1 MVETPP
7 LLVID
12 GQVARITLNR
22 PRTRNRIETEDIL
35 LLSGYFASLAAD
47 STVRVVI
54 ITGEGENVFSA
65 GFDLNALAAGAVGD
79 AADGPG
85 GFGAM
90 VDALERLPQPTIAR
104 LNGSVYGGA
113 TDLALACDF
122 RIGLP
127 GMEAAMPAT
136 RLGLH
141 YYKSGIFRYLS
152 RLGLDNAKRM
162 FLTGERIRAPELLRI
177 GFLTQIVEAEY
188 FDETIDSLAATI
200 AANAPLAV
208 QGVKLSLN
216 TIAHHGWNEP
226 EFQSRATAALA
237 SADLQEGIAAYRE
250 KRQPDFKGE

>member
-1 MVETPP
+1 MDETPP
-7 LLVID
+7 LLTIE

-22 PRTRNRIETEDIL
+22 PRYKNRIQSEDIL
-35 LLSGYFASLAAD
+35 RLTDIFARLATD
-47 STVRVVI
+47 SAIRAVI
-54 ITGEGENVFSA
+54 ITGAGTDVFSA

-104 LNGSVYGGA
+104 LNGSVFGGA

-127 GMEAAMPAT
+127 AIEAAMPAA

-141 YYKSGIFRYLS
+141 YYRSGIFRYLS
-152 RLGLDNAKRM
+152 RLGVDNAKRM
-162 FLTGERIRAPELLRI
+162 FLTAERIRAPELLRI
-177 GFLTQIVEAEY
+177 GFLTQIAEPEF
-188 FDETIDSLAATI
+188 FDETVDALANTL

-208 QGVKLSLN
+208 KGVKLSLN
-216 TIAHHGWNEP
+216 ELGRQAWDDP
-226 EFQSRATAALA
+226 AFSSRATAALA
-237 SADLQEGIAAYRE
+237 SADLREGIAAYRE
-250 KRQPDFKGE
+250 KRRPAFKGE

>member
-1 MVETPP
+1 MDETPP
-7 LLVID
+7 LLIIE

-22 PRTRNRIETEDIL
+22 PRYKNRIEADDIL
-35 LLSGYFASLAAD
+35 VLTNFFNHLAAD
-47 STVRVVI
+47 RNVRAVI
-54 ITGEGENVFSA
+54 LTGAGAEIFSA

-104 LNGSVYGGA
+104 LNGSIYGGA

-122 RIGLP
+122 RIGTA
-127 GMEAAMPAT
+127 GIEAAMPAA

-162 FLTGERIRAPELLRI
+162 FLTAERIGAAELLRI
-177 GFLTQIVEAEY
+177 GFLTQIAEKQY
-188 FDETIDSLAATI
+188 FDETVDALANTLAD
-200 AANAPLAV
+200 NAPLAV

-216 TIAHHGWNEP
+216 EIARQAWNEP
-226 EFQSRATAALA
+226 AFQSRAAAALG
-237 SADLQEGIAAYRE
+237 SADLQEGIAAYKE
-250 KRQPDFKGE
+250 KRRPDFKAK